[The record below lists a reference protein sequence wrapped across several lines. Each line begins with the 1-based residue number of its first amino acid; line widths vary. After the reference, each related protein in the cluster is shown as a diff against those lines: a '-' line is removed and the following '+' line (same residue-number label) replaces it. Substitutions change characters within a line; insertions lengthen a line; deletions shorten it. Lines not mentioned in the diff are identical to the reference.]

1 MLESC
6 FFYLFSGMP
15 FVSEDP
21 DQDTFKVKIYLKTTT
36 KVKKTVP
43 DYPVLTMIA
52 EIGGYTGLLLGISI
66 VNLTSLI
73 DKMFEKVGRN

>member
-1 MLESC
+1 
-6 FFYLFSGMP
+6 MP
-15 FVSEDP
+15 FVSIDEN
-21 DQDTFKVKIYLKTTT
+21 QDTFKIKIYLKTTT

-73 DKMFEKVGRN
+73 DKMFERV